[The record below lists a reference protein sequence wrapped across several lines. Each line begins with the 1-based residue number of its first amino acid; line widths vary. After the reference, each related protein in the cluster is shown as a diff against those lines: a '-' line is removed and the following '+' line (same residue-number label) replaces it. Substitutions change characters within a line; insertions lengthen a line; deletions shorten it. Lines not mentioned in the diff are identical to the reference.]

1 MKKGLFLVATTL
13 LLATGAS
20 AQLTLGFKAGLALPS
35 HSADLGTTW
44 DGTSTT
50 TNYGT
55 FGKGIPV
62 SLEAAYFF
70 NENIGVQLDATYL
83 LGLSVTAN
91 ENTVAGSV
99 AKDYSKTTQFR
110 LSPQLVIK
118 TEMGLYTRAGLVLPL
133 LGKTTRYSDNESNS
147 AFLGAKTR
155 VEVEAK
161 GKFSLG
167 FIGAVGYQFGLSD
180 KLSIFGEIEYV
191 GLSIKRKTTEVTVF
205 EINDVDQLANYTIL
219 TGNNALVDYDD
230 VTTPGDNKSQGTKS
244 PYHSLGFNIGVRFTI
259 GG

>member
-35 HSADLGTTW
+35 HSADLGTTT
-44 DGTSTT
+44 DGVSTT

-55 FGKGIPV
+55 LGKGIPV

-70 NENIGVQLDATYL
+70 NDNIGIQLDATYL
-83 LGLSVTAN
+83 IGLNVTHN
-91 ENTVAGSV
+91 ENTFAGNE
-99 AKDYSKTTQFR
+99 AKTYSKTMQFR

-118 TEMGLYTRAGLVLPL
+118 TDMGLYTRAGLVLPL
-133 LGKTTRYSDNESNS
+133 LGKTTRYSEDVNGFGPSNK
-147 AFLGAKTR
+147 LVT
-155 VEVEAK
+155 EVEAK

-191 GLSIKRKTTEVTVF
+191 GLSIKRKSTEVTVF
-205 EINDVDQLANYTIL
+205 EVNDVDQLANYTLL
-219 TGNNALVDYDD
+219 TGNNTLVEYEDE
-230 VTTPGDNKSQGTKS
+230 TSPGDNKSQGTKS